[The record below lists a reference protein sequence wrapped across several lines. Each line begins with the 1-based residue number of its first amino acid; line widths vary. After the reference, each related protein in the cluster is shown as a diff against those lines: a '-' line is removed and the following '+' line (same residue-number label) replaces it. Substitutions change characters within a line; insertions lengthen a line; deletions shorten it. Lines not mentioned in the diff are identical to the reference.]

1 MAQNSTKALVQFA
14 LCTLSAIV
22 GTGVYFTVKRIGTH
36 LVVNDAHL
44 WGLTM
49 AIFVYLCQFLF
60 ASRSLRKAKG
70 VSYNARLGLIL
81 IATASLG
88 GSVWIGLTQI
98 KRGYP
103 VLSEAA
109 LTNPDILGKHFR
121 LDTDVNPKRAYEM
134 SGDMGGF
141 KLIPALSYGSRILV
155 MLPEFPT
162 SKKVR
167 VTGKIRTDIRT
178 VQRSKNGKIEG
189 PFLQIYREDMG
200 LSPDVKVMF
209 LDTSSR
215 AGLNFTIIIWLL
227 LSLYILVYAIRMIPM
242 PVHRTTIKFKR

>member
-1 MAQNSTKALVQFA
+1 MAQHSTKALVQLA

-22 GTGVYFTVKRIGTH
+22 GAGVYFTVKRIGTH

-44 WGLTM
+44 WGLTI

-70 VSYNARLGLIL
+70 VSYNTRLGLIL
-81 IATASLG
+81 IASASLG
-88 GSVWIGLTQI
+88 SSIWIGLTQI

-103 VLSEAA
+103 ALSESA
-109 LTNPDILGKHFR
+109 LETPDVLGKHFR

-141 KLIPALSYGSRILV
+141 KLIPALSYGSRVLV
-155 MLPEFPT
+155 MLPAFPQ
-162 SKKVR
+162 SKKIR
-167 VTGKIRTDIRT
+167 VTGKLRTDIRT
-178 VQRSKNGKIEG
+178 VQRSKDGKIEG

-200 LSPDVKVMF
+200 LSSGAKVMF

-215 AGLNFTIIIWLL
+215 AGLNFTIVIWLL
-227 LSLYILVYAIRMIPM
+227 LSLYVLLYGIRMIPM

>member
-1 MAQNSTKALVQFA
+1 MATHSTKALVQFA
-14 LCTLSAIV
+14 LLTLSVIV
-22 GTGVYFTVKRIGTH
+22 GVGVYVTVQRIGTH

-44 WGLTM
+44 WGLTL

-60 ASRSLRKAKG
+60 ASRSLRKANG

-81 IATASLG
+81 IAFASLA
-88 GSVWIGLTQI
+88 GSVWLGVTQV

-103 VLSEAA
+103 LLSEEA
-109 LTNPDILGKHFR
+109 LQSTDVLGKHFR

-141 KLIPALSYGSRILV
+141 KLIPALSYGSRVLV
-155 MLPEFPT
+155 MLPEFPN

-167 VTGKIRTDIRT
+167 VTGKLRADIRT

-189 PFLQIYREDMG
+189 PFLQIYREDVG
-200 LSPDVKVMF
+200 LSSDVKIMF

-215 AGLNFTIIIWLL
+215 AGLNFTIVIWLL
-227 LSLYILVYAIRMIPM
+227 TSLYVLLYGVRMIPM
-242 PVHRTTIKFKR
+242 PVHRSTIKFKR

>member
-1 MAQNSTKALVQFA
+1 MAQNSTKALVQLA

-44 WGLTM
+44 WGLTI

-70 VSYNARLGLIL
+70 VSYNARLVLIL

-88 GSVWIGLTQI
+88 GSIWVGLTQI

-103 VLSEAA
+103 LLPEAA
-109 LTNPDILGKHFR
+109 LETTEILGKHFR

-134 SGDMGGF
+134 TGDMGGF

-155 MLPEFPT
+155 MLPEFPK
-162 SKKVR
+162 SKKIR
-167 VTGKIRTDIRT
+167 VTGKLRTDIRT

-200 LSPDVKVMF
+200 LSSDVKVMF

-215 AGLNFTIIIWLL
+215 AGLNFTIVIWLL
-227 LSLYILVYAIRMIPM
+227 LSLYVFLYGIRMIPM